1 MERVPCGMQGVCT
14 FILAIMGLHVSNNGL
29 PIKTGSWGLISV
41 QRVPSEEISTCRPMP
56 LQPNLQ
62 KSLPKAKS

>member
-1 MERVPCGMQGVCT
+1 MERVRCGMQGVCT

-29 PIKTGSWGLISV
+29 PIKTGSWRLIRV

-62 KSLPKAKS
+62 KSQPRARS

>member
-1 MERVPCGMQGVCT
+1 MERVRCGMQGVCT
-14 FILAIMGLHVSNNGL
+14 FILAIMGPDVSNNGL
-29 PIKTGSWGLISV
+29 SIQIGGWPQISV

-62 KSLPKAKS
+62 KNLPRAKS